1 MATSPNFSWP
11 EPDNTDLVKN
21 GALAIRTAVN
31 AIDSSLVDLKGG
43 TTGQVLAKASGTDMD
58 FSWVAQDDSNAIQNS
73 IVDAKGD
80 LIAATANDTPARLAV
95 GANGTILT
103 ADSAEATGM
112 KWATA
117 AGGGMTLVKKVD
129 FTSSSSIDCSDSFS
143 STYVNYMFVANYTG
157 TADSDLNYRYRVSG
171 ADNTTSNYN
180 RAASDVANGVYTGG
194 RSTGQTLGRL
204 GPIRSSGSRISTTG
218 FFIAPFLAQTKHSQ
232 ARSSVLTDTI
242 DQNFVDI
249 GFNAST
255 SFTGLTVYPGSGTVT
270 GTISIYGIPN
280 S

>member
-1 MATSPNFSWP
+1 
-11 EPDNTDLVKN
+11 
-21 GALAIRTAVN
+21 
-31 AIDSSLVDLKGG
+31 
-43 TTGQVLAKASGTDMD
+43 
-58 FSWVAQDDSNAIQNS
+58 
-73 IVDAKGD
+73 
-80 LIAATANDTPARLAV
+80 
-95 GANGTILT
+95 
-103 ADSAEATGM
+103 
-112 KWATA
+112 
-117 AGGGMTLVKKVD
+117 
-129 FTSSSSIDCSDSFS
+129 
-143 STYVNYMFVANYTG
+143 MFVANYTG